1 MRRIVVTGM
10 GAVSP
15 LGCGVELS
23 WRRLLAG
30 QSGLRPLPQWSQALP
45 ARIAGL
51 VPDKADDADGGFDPA
66 EAAAPKDQ
74 RKMDRFILFALLATA
89 EAVAQ
94 AKWTPQDAASLERT
108 ATIIASGVGG
118 FPAMA
123 EAVRI
128 TEQRGP
134 RRLSPF
140 TIPSFLA
147 NLAAGHVSIKYGY
160 KGALGTPVTACA
172 AGVQAI
178 GDAARMIRAG
188 EADVAICGG
197 AEACIDIVSLGGFA
211 AARALSSSFNDEP
224 ARASRPFDRDRDGFV
239 MGEGAGILVIEELE
253 HALAR
258 GATPI
263 AEIVGYGTTADA
275 YHMTSGPPDGDGARR
290 AMEIAL
296 RQANLAPTDL
306 QHLNAHAT
314 STPAGDESEL
324 GAIAALFGRNKSIA
338 VSATKSATGH
348 LLGAA
353 GGLEAIFTV
362 LALRDQI
369 APPTLNFE
377 NPDRRRGRHRHC
389 RRQRAADAD
398 AARDLQRLWLR
409 RRECQR
415 DLPPDGLDERPC
427 NRGALRY
434 ENGMIDTN
442 FWLFLAAAVLIAAI
456 PGPGIFY
463 VAARTLS
470 EGRASGFASTAG
482 TALGGLVHV
491 VAGSLG
497 ISAIIL
503 ASAELFAV
511 VKFVGALYL
520 VWLGIKTF
528 RSAGRTLSLASEP
541 VGDKRAFRDGVLVEA
556 LNPKTAAFF
565 LAFIPQFLDPAGTS
579 PTLQFITLGAIS
591 VTLNT
596 LADVVVVLMASA
608 TRAQLIGRPR
618 LMRRLT
624 QGSGVFIAGLGLS
637 LALARRP
644 VQG

>member
-30 QSGLRPLPQWSQALP
+30 QSGLRPLPEWSQALP

-66 EAAAPKDQ
+66 QAAAPKDQ

-89 EAVAQ
+89 EAIAQ
-94 AKWTPQDAASLERT
+94 AGWMPQDAAAQERT

-128 TEQRGP
+128 TEHRGP

-147 NLAAGHVSIKYGY
+147 NLAAGHISIKYGY

-188 EADVAICGG
+188 ETDVAICGG

-211 AARALSSSFNDEP
+211 AARALSSGFND

-258 GATPI
+258 GATSI

-296 RQANLAPTDL
+296 RQAKLAPADL

-324 GAIAALFGRNKSIA
+324 GAIAALFGRNRGIA

-353 GGLEAIFTV
+353 GGLEAVFTV

-369 APPTLNFE
+369 APPTLNLE
-377 NPDRRRGRHRHC
+377 NPDPG
-389 RRQRAADAD
+389 AD
-398 AARDLQRLWLR
+398 
-409 RRECQR
+409 
-415 DLPPDGLDERPC
+415 G
-427 NRGALRY
+427 
-434 ENGMIDTN
+434 ID
-442 FWLFLAAAVLIAAI
+442 I
-456 PGPGIFY
+456 
-463 VAARTLS
+463 
-470 EGRASGFASTAG
+470 
-482 TALGGLVHV
+482 
-491 VAGSLG
+491 VAGV
-497 ISAIIL
+497 A
-503 ASAELFAV
+503 
-511 VKFVGALYL
+511 
-520 VWLGIKTF
+520 
-528 RSAGRTLSLASEP
+528 RP
-541 VGDKRAFRDGVLVEA
+541 M
-556 LNPKTAAFF
+556 PM
-565 LAFIPQFLDPAGTS
+565 QH
-579 PTLQFITLGAIS
+579 AIS
-591 VTLNT
+591 NGFGFGGVN
-596 LADVVVVLMASA
+596 ASV
-608 TRAQLIGRPR
+608 IF
-618 LMRRLT
+618 RRM
-624 QGSGVFIAGLGLS
+624 G
-637 LALARRP
+637 
-644 VQG
+644 

>member
-30 QSGLRPLPQWSQALP
+30 QSGLRPLPEWSQALP

-51 VPDKADDADGGFDPA
+51 VPDKVDDADGGFDPA
-66 EAAAPKDQ
+66 QAAAPKDQ

-94 AKWTPQDAASLERT
+94 AGWTPQDAAALERT

-197 AEACIDIVSLGGFA
+197 TEACIDIVSLGGFA
-211 AARALSSSFNDEP
+211 AARALSSGFND

-296 RQANLAPTDL
+296 RQAQLAPADL

-324 GAIAALFGRNKSIA
+324 GAIAALFGRHRGIA

-353 GGLEAIFTV
+353 GGLEAVFTV
-362 LALRDQI
+362 LALRDQV
-369 APPTLNFE
+369 APPTLNLE
-377 NPDRRRGRHRHC
+377 NPDPG
-389 RRQRAADAD
+389 AEGIDIVAG
-398 AARDLQRLWLR
+398 AAR
-409 RRECQR
+409 
-415 DLPPDGLDERPC
+415 P
-427 NRGALRY
+427 
-434 ENGMIDTN
+434 M
-442 FWLFLAAAVLIAAI
+442 
-456 PGPGIFY
+456 
-463 VAARTLS
+463 S
-470 EGRASGFASTAG
+470 M
-482 TALGGLVHV
+482 
-491 VAGSLG
+491 
-497 ISAIIL
+497 
-503 ASAELFAV
+503 
-511 VKFVGALYL
+511 
-520 VWLGIKTF
+520 
-528 RSAGRTLSLASEP
+528 
-541 VGDKRAFRDGVLVEA
+541 
-556 LNPKTAAFF
+556 LN
-565 LAFIPQFLDPAGTS
+565 
-579 PTLQFITLGAIS
+579 AIS
-591 VTLNT
+591 NGFGFGGVN
-596 LADVVVVLMASA
+596 ASV
-608 TRAQLIGRPR
+608 IF
-618 LMRRLT
+618 RRM
-624 QGSGVFIAGLGLS
+624 G
-637 LALARRP
+637 
-644 VQG
+644 